1 MEQYNCFFVCFFK
14 KDVSDICFDCF
25 IYRQYLLERHIIE
38 STGKYIS
45 VDLFNIIVNM
55 IVFAI
60 TSAVVDLSVDRI
72 VNVLVCSACQVV
84 LFLVC
89 ILSDGLFQDLQEIIM
104 ISVYIIISIDVF
116 SITVKTIAFAITSV
130 VGNISVDRVMN

>member
-1 MEQYNCFFVCFFK
+1 
-14 KDVSDICFDCF
+14 
-25 IYRQYLLERHIIE
+25 
-38 STGKYIS
+38 
-45 VDLFNIIVNM
+45 M

>member
-1 MEQYNCFFVCFFK
+1 MEQYNWFFVCFFK

-116 SITVKTIAFAITSV
+116 SITVKTIAFAITSI